1 MSLWHVSAEGDAPP
15 ELHRELADRIGKMLG
30 LVKYGTGASQFNGDD
45 VNGPVHQQAAAS
57 ASDDV
62 QGEET
67 HE

>member
-15 ELHRELADRIGKMLG
+15 ELHRELADRAGKMLG
-30 LVKYGTGASQFNGDD
+30 LVKYGTTASQFTGDD

-57 ASDDV
+57 DDV